1 MKHRVSVV
9 IPSRLQ
15 VNLASPDLNLY
26 LDLCLGGIMRQTAD
40 VELEMIV
47 GLDAGQL
54 SGVPGRFLE
63 KGPIP
68 LLFVESDGT
77 GQAKAVN
84 AAAAKATGDVLAFCE
99 DDDLWDPRKLDYQLP
114 LLEQADL
121 VTCSQRERTAQG
133 AFVRVNDF
141 PTPSGWVMK
150 IGLWQR
156 MGFAGK
162 TDGYMGFDESFRY
175 HVDTEWLGRANTV
188 GRITGL
194 RVSRFHLI
202 PDDGRPPTDWLRNV
216 ARFSRV
222 GKTDGF
228 TEALVHRT
236 VNPGGGMSRIAADP
250 EARAQSQREHEIMM
264 ERFGTVPW

>member
-1 MKHRVSVV
+1 MKQRVSVV
-9 IPSRLQ
+9 VPSRLQ

-47 GLDAGQL
+47 GLDQGQL
-54 SGVPGRFLE
+54 ANVPGRFLE

-114 LLEQADL
+114 ALAHADL

-141 PTPSGWVMK
+141 PTPSGWVMRRR
-150 IGLWQR
+150 LWE
-156 MGFAGK
+156 AVPK
-162 TDGYMGFDESFRY
+162 TGCSAVGFDETFRF
-175 HVDTEWLGRANTV
+175 HVDTEWLGRARNI
-188 GRITGL
+188 GER
-194 RVSRFHLI
+194 SRFHLI

-216 ARFSRV
+216 ARFSRI

-236 VNPGGGMSRIAADP
+236 VNPEGGMSRIATDP
-250 EARAQSQREHEIMM
+250 EARAQSQREHEIMLS
-264 ERFGTVPW
+264 RFGSVPW